1 MPDNG
6 LQITKPVERSDFH
19 KYSILN
25 LQFSIRK
32 YGNIK
37 MNDRKLERLWYVLH
51 TKSRH
56 EKVVNDLLLKKSV
69 EAYLPMVTV
78 RSKRRDRKVMIRVP
92 LFPGYLF
99 VKTNLHPDS
108 HLEVV
113 KTAGAVR
120 LIGNKQG
127 PVPVPGE
134 TVDSLQIM
142 VESSHDVTTGYRL
155 KSGDKVMVV
164 YGPFAGVVGTF
175 VRYGGKGRVI
185 VNVEAL
191 GQYAGVE
198 VSEEDIEIIPRIL
211 S

>member
-1 MPDNG
+1 M
-6 LQITKPVERSDFH
+6 K
-19 KYSILN
+19 
-25 LQFSIRK
+25 
-32 YGNIK
+32 
-37 MNDRKLERLWYVLH
+37 DRKLERLWYALH

-69 EAYLPMVTV
+69 EAYLPLVTV

-92 LFPGYLF
+92 LFPGYVF
-99 VKTNLHPDS
+99 VKTDLHPNS

-120 LIGNKQG
+120 LLGNQQG
-127 PVPVPGE
+127 PIAVPDQ
-134 TVDSLQIM
+134 TIDSLQIM
-142 VESSHDVTTGYRL
+142 VDSNHPVTTGHRL
-155 KSGDKVMVV
+155 KTGDKVMVV
-164 YGPFAGVVGTF
+164 FGPFTGVVGTF

-185 VNVEAL
+185 VNIEAL

-198 VSEEDIEIIPRIL
+198 VSEDDIEVIPKIL